1 MLGLEYSNNNHKAE
15 KYCEPFVIKWLTDTI
30 GDKYKYKIIP
40 IPNYSTDPKLKDDV
54 NNNIYEG
61 LQSSHVDVWVN
72 FYGRRKPRFID
83 FKGTYGVKW
92 SGEKFEGYGILTMEM
107 YWRLKSNPKEVHKS
121 YAFIG
126 NFGLEKDCLEL
137 LYASKEMMI
146 LIPKDKLAKV
156 MQNPK
161 YKWKFDVTNVEW
173 VDNESDGTKQKQ
185 SKNIKFN
192 LQNENDLE
200 ILDAAGT
207 SLYLRLKNGT
217 YKEYDILYAEEYV
230 KRVKDKFEEMQ
241 NNRQNHTRNMDCPK

>member
-1 MLGLEYSNNNHKAE
+1 MLGLEYSNDNHKAE

-30 GDKYKYKIIP
+30 GDKHKYKIIP

-146 LIPKDKLAKV
+146 LIPKNKLAKV
-156 MQNPK
+156 MQDSK

-207 SLYLRLKNGT
+207 LLYILCKDGA
-217 YKEYDILYAEEYV
+217 YKEYSILYAKEYIKIMK
-230 KRVKDKFEEMQ
+230 KRFKKMQ